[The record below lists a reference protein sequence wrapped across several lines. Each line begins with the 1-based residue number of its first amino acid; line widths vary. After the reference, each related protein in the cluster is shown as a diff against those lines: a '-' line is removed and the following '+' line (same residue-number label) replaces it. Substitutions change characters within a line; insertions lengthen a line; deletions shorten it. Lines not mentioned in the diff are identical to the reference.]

1 MQGEGM
7 IRQSSRMS
15 LSNGSSS
22 YLEIIHPDTPRGYF
36 KCALFDFDGTLSLIR
51 RGWREIMV
59 PYFVEEIMACPDA
72 PVKEETEGIVREFVT
87 RLTGKQTIYQCI
99 QLGQTVSRYG
109 GKPKDPLTY
118 KKEYLAR
125 LWTRIEN
132 SFNSLKDQSRSADE
146 MLLKGSRIFLTAL
159 KQRGVKLYLAS
170 GTDQVNVLEEAT
182 VLGLNDFFEDRIFGA
197 KDNWKEFS
205 KNMIIS
211 NIIEENRLK
220 GDGLI
225 VIGDGYVE
233 IEEGKAAGGYVLA
246 VACDEMR
253 AGELD
258 AWKRNRLIEAGADA
272 IIIDYEDTQSIIDYL
287 FPR

>member
-1 MQGEGM
+1 M
-7 IRQSSRMS
+7 IQQSSMIS
-15 LSNGSSS
+15 TSNGSSS
-22 YLEIIHPDTPRGYF
+22 YFEIIHPDAPRGNF

-72 PVKEETEGIVREFVT
+72 PVKEETESIVREFVT

-109 GKPKDPLTY
+109 GRPKDPLAY

-125 LWTRIEN
+125 LWARIEI
-132 SFNSLKDQSRSADE
+132 SFNSLKNKSRSSDDL
-146 MLLKGSRIFLTAL
+146 MLKGSRTFLTAL
-159 KQRGVKLYLAS
+159 KQRGIKLYLAS

-182 VLGLNDFFEDRIFGA
+182 VLELNGFFEDRIFGA

-211 NIIEENRLK
+211 NIIEENRLM

-233 IEEGKAAGGYVLA
+233 IEEGKSAGGYALA
-246 VACDEMR
+246 VACDEMK

-272 IIIDYEDTQSIIDYL
+272 IIIDYENTQGIINYL
-287 FPR
+287 FPG